1 MKRYIVRPI
10 EPSYVMESITYNSKD
25 GEKSFKVQVYYKSVG
40 IVVLSNEEPVI
51 EIEDCPFG
59 IDINKYLTA
68 ENKYI
73 PDNFI
78 FRKCYGIHCPDAPE
92 DVKKA
97 MIDITQEMDFGC
109 AYYPDWDYRD
119 CCCGIDKQDWV
130 CNHPIEVWVYTSD
143 FTVKCMERPPP
154 IEEPSRPYVY
164 LEPLEEVQL
173 EIP

>member
-1 MKRYIVRPI
+1 VRPI

-25 GEKSFKVQVYYKSVG
+25 GEKSFKVQVYYESVG

-51 EIEDCPFG
+51 EIDDCPFG
-59 IDINKYLTA
+59 IDINKYLID
-68 ENKYI
+68 KYLI
-73 PDNFI
+73 DKYTPDKFI
-78 FRKCYGIHCPDAPE
+78 FNHCYGIHCPDAPE

-97 MIDITQEMDFGC
+97 MIDVTQEMDFSC

-119 CCCGIDKQDWV
+119 CCCGIDEQYWV
-130 CNHPIEVWVYTSD
+130 RNHPIEVWVYTSD
-143 FTVKCMERPPP
+143 FTVECIERPPSP
-154 IEEPSRPYVY
+154 VEEPSRPYVY